1 MILDFLTLRD
11 VISLKFLSKRFY
23 RLSFLK
29 KKLKYFNVNSHNV
42 FDVNE
47 YYDMFFCSFNNLLH
61 NLKKVFDEP
70 TFLLLVYSF
79 EELKN
84 QIMISNCLYHLFSC
98 PRSVFA
104 KSDCLYCSRTYV
116 KSQIVQPKNFA
127 AIADFN
133 FNKFFNLDGLSND
146 SLNILKQ
153 FKILVFF
160 KSFDDFS
167 IINSDRKRC
176 LNTFIVQ
183 DHLHLVLVFFEIQL
197 RIFVNFFYG
206 IVNYVKV
213 SDESFFL
220 QECFDFAYDFVTN
233 CIKKVKASFFEKIFD
248 EIDCNDFNSNI
259 IKIINKKYIDY
270 CNRKYES

>member
-11 VISLKFLSKRFY
+11 VISFKFLSKRFY
-23 RLSFLK
+23 HLSFLK

-104 KSDCLYCSRTYV
+104 KNDCLYCSRAYV
-116 KSQIVQPKNFA
+116 KSQIVRPANFGC
-127 AIADFN
+127 IAN
-133 FNKFFNLDGLSND
+133 FKFGWFFNVEGLSTD
-146 SLNILKQ
+146 SLNILK
-153 FKILVFF
+153 V
-160 KSFDDFS
+160 
-167 IINSDRKRC
+167 
-176 LNTFIVQ
+176 
-183 DHLHLVLVFFEIQL
+183 
-197 RIFVNFFYG
+197 
-206 IVNYVKV
+206 
-213 SDESFFL
+213 
-220 QECFDFAYDFVTN
+220 
-233 CIKKVKASFFEKIFD
+233 
-248 EIDCNDFNSNI
+248 
-259 IKIINKKYIDY
+259 
-270 CNRKYES
+270 